1 TRKEVVYTDWQQ
13 ASRFAR
19 EIAQMARK

>member
-1 TRKEVVYTDWQQ
+1 VYTDWQQ
-13 ASRFAR
+13 VSRFAR

>member
-1 TRKEVVYTDWQQ
+1 KEVVYTDWQQ
-13 ASRFAR
+13 VSRFAR